1 MNIQEFAQSRIDIEK
16 AASKI
21 TRLFYQYRSVHWS
34 PENIRTHTG
43 IDDEKINA
51 AIRWLQKK
59 RYVGGREQFFLTDSG
74 IEFVEG
80 MSVNPS
86 SSSSANSERKFKT
99 EALLGL
105 SESKS
110 RVSGYMVSEQSRL
123 TTAVIPGAN
132 RPVTSKTP
140 EDIMADRQYSMHVR
154 AALSGRFKISTDELE
169 EYFKTGRIQYCKSCG
184 AFEYFDRKGA
194 RWHSVCRK
202 CRKRFG
208 R

>member
-1 MNIQEFAQSRIDIEK
+1 MNIQELAQNKIETEKTASRI
-16 AASKI
+16 S
-21 TRLFYQYRSVHWS
+21 RLFYQYRSVHWS
-34 PENIRTHTG
+34 PDNIRIHTG
-43 IDDEKINA
+43 IEEEKINS
-51 AIRWLQKK
+51 AITWLQKR
-59 RYVGGREQFFLTDSG
+59 RYVGGRSLFFLTDSG

-86 SSSSANSERKFKT
+86 SSSAASERKFKT

-110 RVSGYMVSEQSRL
+110 RASGYMVSEQSRL
-123 TTAVIPGAN
+123 TTAVIPGAHK
-132 RPVTSKTP
+132 PMTATTP
-140 EDIMADRQYSMHVR
+140 EDIMAEMQYSMHVR
-154 AALSGRFKISTDELE
+154 AALSRRFKISTEEVE
-169 EYFKTGRIQYCKSCG
+169 EYFMTGRIQYCKSCG

>member
-1 MNIQEFAQSRIDIEK
+1 MNIQEFAQKKINIEK
-16 AASKI
+16 AAAKI
-21 TRLFYQYRSVHWS
+21 TRLFYHYRSVHWS
-34 PENIRTHTG
+34 LDNIRTHTG
-43 IDDEKINA
+43 IEEEKINS
-51 AIRWLQKK
+51 AITWLQKK
-59 RYVGGREQFFLTDSG
+59 RYVGGRSLFFLTDSG

-86 SSSSANSERKFKT
+86 SSSANSERKFKT
-99 EALLGL
+99 EAQSGL

-132 RPVTSKTP
+132 RPVTSTTP

-154 AALSGRFKISTDELE
+154 AALSRRFKISTDELE